1 MRFTTRL
8 AALSCAVALA
18 TWTLG
23 VAAQDHDHDAD
34 QHAAGAH
41 THPEAAKIQN
51 PVKVTPASVAAGEKI
66 YTAQCVACH
75 GAAGKGDGKMAAQLD
90 PKPAD
95 LTDAGW
101 KHGSSDGEIFTLIKD
116 GSKNTGMKGFG
127 AKLTANDMWNI
138 VNYLRSIGPKSPP
151 AH

>member
-8 AALSCAVALA
+8 AVLSCGVALA

-34 QHAAGAH
+34 HHDAGAH
-41 THPEAAKIQN
+41 THPEAAKIKN
-51 PVKVTPASVAAGEKI
+51 PVKPTAASIAAGEKT

-75 GAAGKGDGKMAAQLD
+75 GATGKGDGKMAAELN
-90 PKPAD
+90 PKPPD
-95 LTDAGW
+95 LTDASW
-101 KHGSSDGEIFTLIKD
+101 KHGSTDGEIFTLIKD
-116 GSKNTGMKGFG
+116 GSKGTGMKGF
-127 AKLTANDMWNI
+127 ASKLTATDIWNV